1 MKITRLLLGISL
13 IVPFLVFAEERQRV
27 LVVTGASSGIGK
39 ALVTRFAKERD
50 YKVYGTTRN
59 ASLTGLRPEG
69 YTLVQMDPAITSSV
83 ENAFAQILKSEEKV
97 DLLINNAAYMVLG
110 SVESIDPD
118 SQLLDMFN
126 VNVVGYVRA
135 TRAVIPAMRRSG
147 KGRIINIS
155 STQAFEPR
163 GLQESYSATRAAIE
177 SLSLGQASYLKD
189 YGIDVLVYEPGATR
203 TNVVLSSKTG
213 LHSVSGDKTQN
224 YMPVFVEVL
233 GKRIA
238 EGMPADMVAED
249 IFSLTERVSPDF
261 RTQAST
267 RGTKRAGFVYR
278 DATGNELLKLLQDKF
293 DQFAK
298 PLQ

>member
-1 MKITRLLLGISL
+1 MKINRLFLGI
-13 IVPFLVFAEERQRV
+13 FLMIPLVLSAGEGRQV
-27 LVVTGASSGIGK
+27 VVVTGASSGIGK
-39 ALVTRFAKERD
+39 ALVTRFAREEG

-69 YTLVQMDPAITSSV
+69 YTLVRMDPANTQSV
-83 ENAFAQILKSEEKV
+83 DNAFDQIFKSEGKV
-97 DLLINNAAYMVLG
+97 DLLINNAAFMVLG

-135 TRAVIPAMRRSG
+135 TRAVIPTMRRSG

-163 GLQESYSATRAAIE
+163 GLQESYSATRSAVEA
-177 SLSLGQASYLKD
+177 LSLGQASYLKD

-203 TNVVLSSKTG
+203 TNVVRSSKSG
-213 LHSVSGDKTQN
+213 IHFVPGDKTLR
-224 YMPVFVEVL
+224 YMPAFTDML
-233 GKRIA
+233 DKRIA
-238 EGMPADMVAED
+238 DGMPADEVAGD
-249 IFSLTERVSPDF
+249 IFGLASQINPDF
-261 RTQAST
+261 RTQASNQ
-267 RGTKRAGFVYR
+267 GTKRAEFVYR
-278 DATGNELLKLLQDKF
+278 DATGNDLLELLKKKF

-298 PLQ
+298 SLQ